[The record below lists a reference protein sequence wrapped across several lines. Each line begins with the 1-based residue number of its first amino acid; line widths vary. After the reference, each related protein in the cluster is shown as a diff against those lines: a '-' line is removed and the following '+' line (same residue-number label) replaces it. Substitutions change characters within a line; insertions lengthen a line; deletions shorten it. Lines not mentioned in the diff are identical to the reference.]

1 MRPNKMTWLAV
12 AALLAAAPAFA
23 QTAQTN
29 MSGLKLSG
37 DKPIQ
42 IESDKLEVRQE
53 ENLAIF
59 TGNVRVVQGP
69 TLLKAGLL
77 KVYYIKDAAA
87 GKNGAK
93 STSTSASMAGPALGG
108 STNIDHLEVDGT
120 VYLKSDDQVATGD
133 RGTFDMKSQVLVLTG
148 SKVVLTQGD
157 NILTGC
163 KLTVQMKSGLAN
175 VDGCAK
181 SGSSGRVMM
190 SISPDSTKNPDAAK
204 KP

>member
-59 TGNVRVVQGP
+59 TGNVSVVQGP

-77 KVYYIKDAAA
+77 KVYYIKDTG
-87 GKNGAK
+87 GKDGAK
-93 STSTSASMAGPALGG
+93 SSGAAMAGPALGG

-190 SISPDSTKNPDAAK
+190 SISPDSTKNPDAVK

>member
-59 TGNVRVVQGP
+59 TGNVSVVQGP

-77 KVYYIKDAAA
+77 KVYYIKDAA

-93 STSTSASMAGPALGG
+93 STSTSASMAGP
-108 STNIDHLEVDGT
+108 
-120 VYLKSDDQVATGD
+120 K
-133 RGTFDMKSQVLVLTG
+133 
-148 SKVVLTQGD
+148 
-157 NILTGC
+157 
-163 KLTVQMKSGLAN
+163 
-175 VDGCAK
+175 
-181 SGSSGRVMM
+181 
-190 SISPDSTKNPDAAK
+190 
-204 KP
+204 